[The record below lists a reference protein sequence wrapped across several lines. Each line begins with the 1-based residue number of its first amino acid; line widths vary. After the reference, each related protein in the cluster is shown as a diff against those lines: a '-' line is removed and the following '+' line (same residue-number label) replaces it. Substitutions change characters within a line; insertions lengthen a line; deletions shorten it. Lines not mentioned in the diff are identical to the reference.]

1 MVKFMNDKKNEYQYQ
16 LNICYMPNGQPVPE
30 VLTEE
35 DLIKLLRLD
44 EDGTDKSANTLRYY
58 REKNLL
64 RATQIGKKLRYI
76 KQEVLNFLA
85 LQTERTNKHSA

>member
-1 MVKFMNDKKNEYQYQ
+1 MSEKKNDYQYQ
-16 LNICYMPNGQPVPE
+16 VNICFMPDSKPVPE

-35 DLIKLLRLD
+35 EVIKLLRLD
-44 EDGTDKSANTLRYY
+44 EDGTDSSYTLRYY

-76 KQEVLNFLA
+76 KQEVLDFLA
-85 LQTERTNKHSA
+85 KQTERTNKGSA

>member
-1 MVKFMNDKKNEYQYQ
+1 M
-16 LNICYMPNGQPVPE
+16 NICFMPDSQPVPE
-30 VLTEE
+30 VLAEE
-35 DLIKLLRLD
+35 EVIKLLRLD
-44 EDGTDKSANTLRYY
+44 EDGTDSSYTLRYY

-85 LQTERTNKHSA
+85 LQTERTNKNSA

>member
-1 MVKFMNDKKNEYQYQ
+1 MSDKKNEYQYQ
-16 LNICYMPNGQPVPE
+16 VNICFMPDGQPVPE
-30 VLTEE
+30 VLSEE
-35 DLIKLLRLD
+35 EVIKLLRLD
-44 EDGTDKSANTLRYY
+44 EDGTDKSANTLKYY

-85 LQTERTNKHSA
+85 LLTERTNKHSA